1 MKSIPFYVVFALL
14 IVGCDV
20 TCDVKFGGAGAN
32 PKIRELDLKKPQK
45 DAEVVVT
52 AYFQALATN
61 GYAEAAANFGPQPFQ
76 MMSREQW
83 IQAQQDFSSKR
94 GSYVNHKFKR
104 RTVRLKVGTSD
115 TTTTVT
121 VECQV
126 TYSQHNDIE
135 TFSLTKGPTDGDF
148 KIVGHKLGSPPK

>member
-20 TCDVKFGGAGAN
+20 RCDVKVGGAGAN
-32 PKIRELDLKKPQK
+32 PRKLDLKKPQK
-45 DAEVVVT
+45 DAEAVVT

-61 GYAEAAANFGPQPFQ
+61 GYAEAVANIGPQAFQ
-76 MMSREQW
+76 KMSREQW

-94 GSYVNHKFKR
+94 GSYLNHKFKR

-126 TYSQHNDIE
+126 TYSKHTDTE
-135 TFSLTKGPTDGDF
+135 TFSLLKGPTDGDF
-148 KIVGHKLGSPPK
+148 KIVGHKLDFPP

>member
-20 TCDVKFGGAGAN
+20 KCDVKVGGAGAN
-32 PKIRELDLKKPQK
+32 PKMLDLKKPKK
-45 DAEVVVT
+45 DAEAVVT
-52 AYFQALATN
+52 AYFQAIATN
-61 GYAEAAANFGPQPFQ
+61 GYAEAAAHFGAQAFQ
-76 MMSREQW
+76 KMSREQW

-94 GSYVNHKFKR
+94 GNYVNHKFKR
-104 RTVRLKVGTSD
+104 STVGLKVGTSD